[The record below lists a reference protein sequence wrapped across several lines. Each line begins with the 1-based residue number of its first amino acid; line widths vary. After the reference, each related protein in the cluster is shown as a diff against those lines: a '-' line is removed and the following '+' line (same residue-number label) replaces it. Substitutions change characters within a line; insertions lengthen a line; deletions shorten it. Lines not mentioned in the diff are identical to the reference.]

1 MTGDEIVQ
9 EIKPEQ
15 ASRCDLYD
23 VIIQDAYIDMNWT
36 ENLNDKVIGMRDYS
50 LKETADVPNLQSRHV
65 LGNGTEDDSEDG
77 SEDGFED
84 GSEDGFI
91 DGSEDGSEDGFKDG
105 SEDGSE
111 DGFEDGSEDGSKDGF
126 EDCLD
131 NELVNDLEEGLDDDM
146 EDGLS
151 NDSWSG
157 LKEDSNISFGYVLTA
172 LIVT

>member
-15 ASRCDLYD
+15 TSRCDLYD

-65 LGNGTEDDSEDG
+65 LGSGTE
-77 SEDGFED
+77 
-84 GSEDGFI
+84 
-91 DGSEDGSEDGFKDG
+91 DG